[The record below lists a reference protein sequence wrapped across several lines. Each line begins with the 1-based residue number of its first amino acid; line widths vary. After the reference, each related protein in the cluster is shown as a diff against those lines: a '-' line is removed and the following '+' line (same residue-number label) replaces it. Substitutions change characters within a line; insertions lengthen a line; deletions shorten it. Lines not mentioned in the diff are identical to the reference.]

1 MPDKDKTK
9 EKESFPII
17 QSYPSDLSDE
27 FQDLVTYAGLNKIQ
41 KQGLK
46 AKKGN
51 VMAGLFS
58 VEDALNSI
66 KPFDD
71 KEDPATLEDVKKFYG
86 LEV

>member
-1 MPDKDKTK
+1 MRIALTKNNCKHRIVTGLTKT
-9 EKESFPII
+9 
-17 QSYPSDLSDE
+17 
-27 FQDLVTYAGLNKIQ
+27 Q

-51 VMAGLFS
+51 VMSGLFS
-58 VEDALNSI
+58 VEDALESI

-71 KEDPATLEDVKKFYG
+71 KKDPATLEDVKKFYG